1 MQSIFILS
9 VMNGAAWGGSEE
21 LWYRSALWLV
31 DNSYQVGVCC
41 FDWPAKKEKLEALE
55 AAGCKLYLLPGKS
68 QTKTITGKWK
78 LRKAFKKIPF
88 SNYQRIIVN
97 QGGWKDITSYPFKDL
112 YKTLP
117 VYCLCFHN
125 YDTNEKLSLKKKMS
139 LQNWIGH
146 AQVNLAASEKIFKTI
161 TENLGIKIPNQKIF
175 INPVTFQ
182 PPEQPLPYLSIQN
195 KIVMVMLAILDTKR
209 KAQDILI
216 QALSKEKWKQRNWEL
231 HLYGTG
237 DDYVQLE
244 NIILTHNLQSKVFLK
259 GFTNTVKDVIA
270 SSHLVLQVTHKDAM
284 PISVMEA
291 MAIGRPVIVSNVGD
305 MPAWIKHNEN
315 GWIVNKTD
323 IDAIDETLEMAW
335 SNKNQWELMG
345 KKAFEVFHNR
355 YPAGSVNQFL
365 YQCECSNS
373 ND

>member
-1 MQSIFILS
+1 
-9 VMNGAAWGGSEE
+9 
-21 LWYRSALWLV
+21 
-31 DNSYQVGVCC
+31 
-41 FDWPAKKEKLEALE
+41 
-55 AAGCKLYLLPGKS
+55 
-68 QTKTITGKWK
+68 
-78 LRKAFKKIPF
+78 
-88 SNYQRIIVN
+88 
-97 QGGWKDITSYPFKDL
+97 
-112 YKTLP
+112 
-117 VYCLCFHN
+117 
-125 YDTNEKLSLKKKMS
+125 MS

-195 KIVMVMLAILDTKR
+195 KIVMVMLATLDTKR

-216 QALSKEKWKQRNWEL
+216 QTLSKEKWKQRNWEL

-345 KKAFEVFHNR
+345 EKAFEVFHNR
-355 YPAGSVNQFL
+355 YPAGPVNQFL
-365 YQCECSNS
+365 YQCELL
-373 ND
+373 